1 MDIRTQVLTG
11 LRWTAGTRL
20 LAQGFTWLVTIVV
33 IRILTPEDYG
43 LLAIATLF
51 TGFLSMLSEAGLG
64 SAVVQAKELDDVAL
78 RKVFG
83 FVLVINLVLCLIL
96 VLGAPLIAWLF
107 EEERLILMIQALA
120 LSFLLV
126 GFTAMPEA
134 LLDRRL
140 AFKKRA
146 LVDLSSS
153 VFGSA
158 LTLAL
163 AAGRMGVWAL
173 VLGTIG
179 TALWRAVGLQWLAPF
194 LKRPILSFD
203 GLGGILGFGRNIVF
217 SRLLWYFF
225 SQIDVLIA
233 GKLLGKELLGIYS
246 VSMHLASL
254 PAQKLGAITYR
265 VSFPAFAKLQ
275 GEAERTRM
283 VFLQMIRI
291 TSFWAFPVLWGISSV
306 SPDIVHL
313 FLGPRWD
320 DAAPLLALLCLFMP
334 LRILSPVVY
343 SAIDGLGRPD
353 IGVRNMLV
361 ASIIMPIAFIVG
373 CNWGLMGLALSW
385 VLVFPLVF
393 IENMSRLL
401 PVVHI
406 KLKEF
411 LATMA
416 RPIVG
421 SAVMY
426 AVVAITREMVR
437 VGPVPEMAVLILAG
451 ILAYGIFTLL
461 LNRPV
466 LEEMLALVRH

>member
-20 LAQGFTWLVTIVV
+20 LAQAFTWLVTIVV

-179 TALWRAVGLQWLAPF
+179 TAPWRAVGLQWLAPF

-291 TSFWAFPVLWGISSV
+291 TSFWALLRCCGASQASRQTLFTCSWDPNGTTRHHSLLSCVCSCLCEYLARWCISRSM
-306 SPDIVHL
+306 S
-313 FLGPRWD
+313 
-320 DAAPLLALLCLFMP
+320 
-334 LRILSPVVY
+334 
-343 SAIDGLGRPD
+343 
-353 IGVRNMLV
+353 LV
-361 ASIIMPIAFIVG
+361 G
-373 CNWGLMGLALSW
+373 Q
-385 VLVFPLVF
+385 
-393 IENMSRLL
+393 
-401 PVVHI
+401 
-406 KLKEF
+406 
-411 LATMA
+411 T
-416 RPIVG
+416 
-421 SAVMY
+421 
-426 AVVAITREMVR
+426 
-437 VGPVPEMAVLILAG
+437 
-451 ILAYGIFTLL
+451 
-461 LNRPV
+461 
-466 LEEMLALVRH
+466 